1 MKITKPF
8 IGIIAFVLVLLTMPI
23 GHGLMIL
30 MEKYLGHAHVFETAM
45 GLGFLGVV
53 LLIWGL
59 IVKNQTGATILGLFA
74 GLFVWTGWIE
84 FAFVYYAHRYNIP
97 PLMENGEIATKPEYL
112 IIPSSIGFWAL
123 FMLYY
128 FFGTK
133 TGCTFFTWFQKRL
146 KITNPKEMKP
156 VVRNVAMTTFMEF
169 NVLVWTSYLLLLLI
183 YDFAGDQS
191 LLTHF
196 VAYGALIWGVYLI
209 IQLLKK
215 TQMGYA
221 IRYAIPTVVIFWTYV
236 EVMGRWGVLKEIWVE
251 PMKYSTE
258 MISFVVAMIILL
270 LIILFEDKR
279 RKKKEV

>member
-23 GHGLMIL
+23 GHGLMVL
-30 MEKYLGHAHVFETAM
+30 MEKYLGHAHVFEAAM

-53 LLIWGL
+53 LLLWGL
-59 IVKNQTGATILGLFA
+59 IVKKQTGATILGLFA

-97 PLMENGEIATKPEYL
+97 PLMANGEIATKPEYL

-279 RKKKEV
+279 RKRKEA